1 MEEKEIQQRFRLL
14 QQEVESAI
22 SLVEEVRLNCA
33 AVADALKIDDV
44 TDVGVTH
51 GTRGISHRRG
61 RRNCSGGSA
70 LR

>member
-1 MEEKEIQQRFRLL
+1 
-14 QQEVESAI
+14 
-22 SLVEEVRLNCA
+22 LVEEVRLNCA